1 MTPRRFRRLGMTSM
15 ALSVSVSALVLGSA
29 LPAAAAES
37 TAAKPKKCAKGT
49 DPKTTLENIAC
60 QVQNTVDDIK
70 NKIDDSK
77 KPKDVP
83 EKPPVKEKKTG
94 KKTVKRK
101 TVRYGAPV
109 QVPVPFSP
117 NSTVPLSRPE
127 ALKQVPELPTVSD
140 VLPSQPQV
148 APQRPATIAAAPE
161 THLVSPVASVSSTD
175 DGTALWVAG
184 ASGLAAGIVML
195 QFSLIGARLRRR
207 VPE

>member
-15 ALSVSVSALVLGSA
+15 ALSVTASALVLGSA
-29 LPAAAAES
+29 LPAAAAEN
-37 TAAKPKKCAKGT
+37 AAVKPKKCAKGT

-70 NKIDDSK
+70 NKIDNSN
-77 KPKDVP
+77 KPQDVP
-83 EKPPVKEKKTG
+83 EKKPPVKKKTP
-94 KKTVKRK
+94 KKTLKRN
-101 TVRYGAPV
+101 TARYSAPV
-109 QVPVPFSP
+109 QVPVPVSP
-117 NSTVPLSRPE
+117 DSTVPLSRPE
-127 ALKQVPELPTVSD
+127 ALKQVPKLPSVSD

-148 APQRPATIAAAPE
+148 APQSTATIAAAPE
-161 THLVSPVASVSSTD
+161 THLVSPVASVTSTD

-207 VPE
+207 LPE